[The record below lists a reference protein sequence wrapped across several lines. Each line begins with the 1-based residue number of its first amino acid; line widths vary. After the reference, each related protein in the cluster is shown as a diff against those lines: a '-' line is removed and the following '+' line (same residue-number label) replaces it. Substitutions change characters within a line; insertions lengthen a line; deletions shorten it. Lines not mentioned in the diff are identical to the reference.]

1 MDFTRLTALINPEML
16 DEETAGD
23 VGRLLALE
31 AFEGS
36 IDYVRGLMHIHGVI
50 AEGRGPANL
59 ADHVGEAGVVLE
71 WCSDSDQE
79 SFAYYADGRAYW
91 SDPAELLVTP
101 LTDDP
106 VAAVRAKTAQWE
118 VKDAAQGSERFARFQ
133 ALKDIIV
140 REWEE
145 S

>member
-1 MDFTRLTALINPEML
+1 MDFTRLTTLINPEML

-23 VGRLLALE
+23 IGRLLASE

-36 IDYVRGLMHIHGVI
+36 IEYVRGLLHIHGVI

-59 ADHVGEAGVVLE
+59 ADYVGEAGVVME
-71 WCSDSDQE
+71 WGSDSDQE
-79 SFAYYADGRAYW
+79 SFVYYVDGRAYW
-91 SDPAELLVTP
+91 SDPVELLVVS

-106 VAAVRAKTAQWE
+106 VAVVRAKTAQWE
-118 VKDAAQGSERFARFQ
+118 VKDAAEGSERFTRYQ
-133 ALKDIIV
+133 ALKDIIK